1 MLFSVLFILRFAFL
15 TSVIC
20 AFSSLTVLVVSL
32 CISCLSQSCHRL
44 CLFTFCLCV
53 KSAFLLCYFLV
64 SCESL
69 LLCAL
74 CSVSSSPKWN
84 SFVLFDNLVTAANTP
99 APGGPFP
106 TTRFTSSQL
115 SINIFSSQLLWLRCI
130 VPQWQLCVL
139 NYSDTRYLHCLNS
152 NLLTL
157 EIKHFNNLRYRIS
170 DFH

>member
-1 MLFSVLFILRFAFL
+1 MLFSVLFILGFAFL

-44 CLFTFCLCV
+44 RLFTFCLCV
-53 KSAFLLCYFLV
+53 KSAFLLCYFLF
-64 SCESL
+64 SCDSL
-69 LLCAL
+69 FFCVRCVQFPAL
-74 CSVSSSPKWN
+74 PSWT
-84 SFVLFDNLVTAANTP
+84 VLFFLTILSWLQTP
-99 APGGPFP
+99 LHPVDLSLPHV
-106 TTRFTSSQL
+106 SL